1 MRYFWILCLI
11 TLLSW
16 FSGPL
21 PAIAQTASDNP
32 GPELS
37 EQSLQTIADLRNK
50 AFEASQTG
58 DFAAAETYWTQL
70 LDFLPNEAAIWSNR
84 GNSRVGQNKL
94 EDALAD
100 YDKAIELAPQA
111 PDPYLNRGAA
121 LEGLGQWEAAIS
133 DYNQLLALDPQDPSG
148 YNNRGNAKAGQ
159 GQWQAALA
167 DYDKAIELAPMF
179 ALAQINRA
187 LALYQL
193 GQTPDAIR
201 SMRNL
206 ARRYPQ
212 FADARAALT
221 AALWDQGQPGEAES
235 NWVAVMGLDNRYQD
249 LNWVKTI
256 RRWPPTMV
264 TALEQFL
271 KL

>member
-1 MRYFWILCLI
+1 MRYFWIFCLI
-11 TLLSW
+11 ILLSLT
-16 FSGPL
+16 SGPF
-21 PAIAQTASDNP
+21 PAMAQTASGNP
-32 GPELS
+32 GVELS
-37 EQSLQTIADLRNK
+37 EQSLQTIADLRQQ
-50 AFEASQTG
+50 AFDASRAG
-58 DFAAAETYWTQL
+58 DFAAAETYWSQL

-84 GNSRVGQNKL
+84 GNARVGQNNL
-94 EDALAD
+94 ESAIAD
-100 YDKAIELAPQA
+100 YDKAIELAPNV

-121 LEGLGQWEAAIS
+121 LEGLGRWEAAIS
-133 DYNQLLALDPQDPSG
+133 DYNQLLTLDPNDASG
-148 YNNRGNAKAGQ
+148 YNNRGNAEAGQ
-159 GQWQAALA
+159 GHWEAALA
-167 DYDKAIELAPMF
+167 DYNQAIKLAPMF

-193 GQTPDAIR
+193 GQTQDAVR

-221 AALWDQGQPGEAES
+221 AALWDQGQAGEAES
-235 NWVAVMGLDNRYQD
+235 NWVAVVGLDSRYQD
-249 LNWVKTI
+249 LNWVQTV

-264 TALEQFL
+264 SALEQFL